1 MNIKSLLKLGLGIGI
16 SGGLLVA
23 TIVVNESDLSQV
35 EDATNTIHN
44 TNDNLVSIYDNG
56 YKLYKKVRED
66 SIKISRSVDNNSVSL
81 LETDFSYCKFNMLN
95 MWTEEADDNDLY
107 YKNEPEKPTE
117 ESVEQGAD
125 GDEAENSGRADEET
139 VEQPTEPVEQKDI
152 KPRTFIIIDVSG
164 FYNDDTSNGMYFE
177 FYKGNDLIGSSQY
190 QDKIK
195 RTIINKVDNE
205 VTFLFELPGLY
216 SAGEIQYKPVA
227 SNDTNI
233 VEGNIQNTEVTDT
246 KQHKGY
252 SLLGKNGNIIAI
264 IKKESAEG
272 SNRIDL
278 VDVTEASTEGETT
291 VPEESTSAP
300 GERITIGPG
309 VNRIGPGES
318 TSVSEESTA
327 ASRESKEVESKP
339 VKTYQKEIYNLAYSF
354 EAWGK
359 SEELKKLNGS
369 TVQVVRKGTNEAAD
383 ITDNLQVKFNDSKYR
398 YGDTDDVFI
407 ELSFSVNMQI
417 SKDKI
422 DSYLEGQSMKL
433 IPNQTINTV
442 KNRINSLFS
451 LKVGNDVIDNLN

>member
-23 TIVVNESDLSQV
+23 TIVVNESDLRQV

-44 TNDNLVSIYDNG
+44 TNDNLVSIYNNG

-117 ESVEQGAD
+117 ESTEQSEEGESTD
-125 GDEAENSGRADEET
+125 NVGQADEET
-139 VEQPTEPVEQKDI
+139 VEQATKTVEQKDI

-164 FYNDDTSNGMYFE
+164 FYNDDTPNGMYFE

-291 VPEESTSAP
+291 VPEESTSELE
-300 GERITIGPG
+300 ERIT
-309 VNRIGPGES
+309 IGPGES
-318 TSVSEESTA
+318 TSVSEESTS
-327 ASRESKEVESKP
+327 ASEESKEVESKP